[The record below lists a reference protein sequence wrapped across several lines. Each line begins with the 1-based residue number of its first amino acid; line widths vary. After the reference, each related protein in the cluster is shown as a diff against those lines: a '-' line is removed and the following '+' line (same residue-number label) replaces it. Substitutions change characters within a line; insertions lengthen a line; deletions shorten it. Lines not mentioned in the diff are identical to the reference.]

1 VNLLSLSARN
11 ALRNPFRS
19 TLTVVG
25 VAVTILAFVLLRT
38 VVWAYSVGAEA
49 AAKDRVVTRH
59 KVTFILTLPKRYV
72 DTVREEPG
80 VTQVTFAN
88 WFGGKDP
95 KHDKEFFATLAVDP
109 ETNFEVYDEM
119 RVPQADLAAWKA
131 DRQGAIVGSV
141 LAKKLGWKVGDKVT
155 LQSQFIPGDFEFTI
169 RGIYTAT
176 RKSVDQS
183 TFFFHW
189 ARYNEVVPARQ
200 KDQVG
205 WIVSRVRDAAKT
217 AELGAALDRR
227 FDEKDVQTLSMSEGA
242 FNASFLGM
250 FSAVLRAI
258 DIVSVV
264 ILGIMM
270 LILGNTIAMSV
281 RERTKEYGTLR
292 AIGFLPK
299 HLAIFVLGEAI
310 TVGTLGGALGL
321 LLSYPIVEL
330 GMGRFLEEN
339 MGSMFP
345 YFRVT
350 GGTAAVAMT
359 LAIAMSALA
368 GAVPAISASRLGVV
382 ESLRRIA

>member
-205 WIVSRVRDAAKT
+205 WIVSRISDASKT